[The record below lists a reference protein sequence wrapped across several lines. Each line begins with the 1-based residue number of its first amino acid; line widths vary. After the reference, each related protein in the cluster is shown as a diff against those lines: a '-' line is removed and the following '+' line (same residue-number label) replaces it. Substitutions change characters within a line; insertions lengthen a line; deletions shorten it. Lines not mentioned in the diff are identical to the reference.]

1 MSALVNDIHSR
12 LNPTAVAEVVRPR
25 SLVELQGAVR
35 DAAGRGRP
43 VAVCGGRHAM
53 GGQQFRAGGLLVDT
67 GALAGLDSLDVERG
81 LAEVGAGIQWPA
93 LIDAL
98 AQTPWSIR
106 QKQTGADDL
115 SLGGA
120 VSANVHGRGLRLPPF
135 VADVERLVLVGPD
148 GEARTC
154 SRDENAELFGLVCGG
169 YGLFGAISS
178 VTR

>member
-120 VSANVHGRGLRLPPF
+120 VSGGSGDGVSAAALGDDAPPLA
-135 VADVERLVLVGPD
+135 V
-148 GEARTC
+148 
-154 SRDENAELFGLVCGG
+154 DE
-169 YGLFGAISS
+169 GAQPTSP
-178 VTR
+178 TTAMATDP